1 MQPNKTVSNFD
12 KNAYLLI
19 RDNINKFLLDSSE
32 IYDEAHNKILEI
44 APQVHSDV
52 STLFKNAKIETLD
65 IDETAN
71 ATYIADLTKNN
82 SEFIKS
88 ESFDVIICMEVL
100 EHTLNPF
107 KATEEIFRL
116 LKKGG
121 TLLMSTPYNFRIHWP
136 LPDCWR
142 FTRYGLYALLEQAW
156 FRNEYIT
163 LNELD
168 TPERDLMPIHYTV
181 IAKK

>member
-1 MQPNKTVSNFD
+1 MQPNKIVSDFD
-12 KNAYLLI
+12 KNAYELI
-19 RDNINKFLLDSSE
+19 RKN
-32 IYDEAHNKILEI
+32 IYDFLNDTSKKLDMKNNLILEI

-52 STLFKNAKIETLD
+52 AKIYKKAKIETFD
-65 IDETAN
+65 IDATSN

-82 SEFIKS
+82 SHIIQNEK
-88 ESFDVIICMEVL
+88 FDGIICMEVL

-107 KATEEIFRL
+107 DATREIFRV
-116 LKKGG
+116 LKKWW

-142 FTRYGLYALLEQAW
+142 FTRYWLLALLEEAG
-156 FRNEYIT
+156 FKESIEIF
-163 LNELD
+163 ELD
-168 TPERDLMPIHYTV
+168 TEDRDLMPIHYTV